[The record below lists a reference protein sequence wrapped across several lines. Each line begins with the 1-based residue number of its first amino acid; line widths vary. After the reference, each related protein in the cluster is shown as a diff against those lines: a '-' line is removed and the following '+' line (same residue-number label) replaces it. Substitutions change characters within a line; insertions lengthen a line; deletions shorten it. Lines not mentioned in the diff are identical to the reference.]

1 MRGNMR
7 KKLISWLLIIAG
19 VLLIV
24 VFLGADLIGIG
35 SYPGIN
41 YAQII
46 GAAFGVVVLII
57 GIWYLLRKPKKE
69 A

>member
-1 MRGNMR
+1 MR

-24 VFLGADLIGIG
+24 VSLTADLIGIG

-41 YAQII
+41 SAQII
-46 GAAFGVVVLII
+46 GAAVGAAVTLIGV
-57 GIWYLLRKPKKE
+57 WYLLSKQKKE
-69 A
+69 

>member
-1 MRGNMR
+1 MR

-19 VLLIV
+19 VLLIA
-24 VFLGADLIGIG
+24 VFLLADLIGIG

-46 GAAFGVVVLII
+46 GAAVGVVVFVI
-57 GIWYLLRKPKKE
+57 GVWYLIRKPKKE

>member
-1 MRGNMR
+1 MR

-46 GAAFGVVVLII
+46 GAAVGVVVSII

-69 A
+69 G